1 MRHMEI
7 QLGKDGM
14 KTQKFN
20 SDVGDTSGCTLR
32 LLLDTIPR
40 EKQSIKHGIHAEAW
54 LRSVK
59 TASEVS

>member
-1 MRHMEI
+1 MEI
-7 QLGKDGM
+7 QLGKDGI

-20 SDVGDTSGCTLR
+20 SDVGDTTGCTLR

-40 EKQSIKHGIHAEAW
+40 EKQSIKHADAW